1 MANNPFYKLASI
13 SVPKSKSKSVKS
25 KPKATPKRKSTP
37 KRKASPMRKA
47 SPLRIASPKRKASPM
62 RKAPKRQFT
71 ARKGVEPAR
80 KKTTKKGKQNPW
92 LKHVNAV
99 LKELKKENP
108 KASLRDAIPIA
119 KESYN
124 KAQSADSWNV
134 STSKYSTVSMP
145 KKAQTLSLPM
155 RSQGSYDLDAWM
167 TGKNKGKKKGKKK
180 NNSLTDSLIGSLQDG
195 EILA

>member
-1 MANNPFYKLASI
+1 MPRRQARTKM
-13 SVPKSKSKSVKS
+13 
-25 KPKATPKRKSTP
+25 PKRKSRKSSKAQRKVTKKKP
-37 KRKASPMRKA
+37 VKRKS
-47 SPLRIASPKRKASPM
+47 S
-62 RKAPKRQFT
+62 
-71 ARKGVEPAR
+71 G
-80 KKTTKKGKQNPW
+80 KKQKNSW

-145 KKAQTLSLPM
+145 KKTQSLPM
-155 RSQGSYDLDAWM
+155 SSQGSYDLDAWM
-167 TGKNKGKKKGKKK
+167 PGKSKKKGKK
-180 NNSLTDSLIGSLQDG
+180 GSKSRSRRR
-195 EILA
+195 

>member
-1 MANNPFYKLASI
+1 MPRRQARTKM
-13 SVPKSKSKSVKS
+13 
-25 KPKATPKRKSTP
+25 P
-37 KRKASPMRKA
+37 KRKASKSKSSKAQRKA
-47 SPLRIASPKRKASPM
+47 QRKVTKKKPVKRKSS
-62 RKAPKRQFT
+62 
-71 ARKGVEPAR
+71 G
-80 KKTTKKGKQNPW
+80 KKQQNPW

-119 KESYN
+119 KKSYK

-145 KKAQTLSLPM
+145 KKKSKKKSNTLS
-155 RSQGSYDLDAWM
+155 
-167 TGKNKGKKKGKKK
+167 
-180 NNSLTDSLIGSLQDG
+180 DSLIGSLESG

>member
-1 MANNPFYKLASI
+1 MPRRQARTKM
-13 SVPKSKSKSVKS
+13 
-25 KPKATPKRKSTP
+25 P
-37 KRKASPMRKA
+37 KRKASKSKSRKA
-47 SPLRIASPKRKASPM
+47 QRKVTKKKPVKRKSS
-62 RKAPKRQFT
+62 
-71 ARKGVEPAR
+71 G
-80 KKTTKKGKQNPW
+80 KKKQNPW

-145 KKAQTLSLPM
+145 KKKSKKKSNTLS
-155 RSQGSYDLDAWM
+155 
-167 TGKNKGKKKGKKK
+167 
-180 NNSLTDSLIGSLQDG
+180 DSLIGSLESG